1 LWFFY
6 LLQSKPF
13 SDVISTY
20 VRRTKCRVCD
30 VQFMFDGDVIDPSV
44 SPSDLDMETGDVVDV
59 RERDVVTVR

>member
-1 LWFFY
+1 M
-6 LLQSKPF
+6 
-13 SDVISTY
+13 
-20 VRRTKCRVCD
+20 CD